1 MEVQIDGEEHAAS
14 AAGVTGRMTMI
25 RNILF
30 PVDFSPSCVAMM
42 PLLKRAA
49 AMYGAKVTLL
59 HVVEIV
65 SSGFELVARPVTEV
79 VEEREY
85 LARERLNSFLAPD
98 FPVDEFPRVL
108 RLGDPAVRIAE
119 VAREGR
125 FDIIVMPTHAG
136 TFRRMLLG
144 STTAKVLNDADC
156 PVLTTEHAETI
167 TPRPLEHREWVCATG
182 LQQDSERVLRY
193 AALLAESVHANLQVI
208 HAIPAAEPGIDFQ
221 FDLEERAQSAE
232 RQAAYKRVGELLRNV
247 GAAAPVHIAVGP
259 VKDALIEMARRLQA
273 DVILIGR
280 SAQPGVRLRDLTYAI
295 VRDAPCP
302 VLSV

>member
-1 MEVQIDGEEHAAS
+1 
-14 AAGVTGRMTMI
+14 MTMI
-25 RNILF
+25 QNILF
-30 PVDFSPSCVAMM
+30 PVDFSPSCVAMT
-42 PLLKRAA
+42 PLVKKAA
-49 AMYGAKVTLL
+49 AVFGAKVSLL

-65 SSGFELVARPVTEV
+65 SSGFELMARPVTEV
-79 VEEREY
+79 VEEHEY

-98 FPVDEFPRVL
+98 FPVDECPRVL
-108 RLGDPAVRIAE
+108 RLGDPAMRIAQ
-119 VAREGR
+119 VAREAR

-193 AALLAESVHANLQVI
+193 AGVLAESVHANLQVI
-208 HAIPAAEPGIDFQ
+208 HAIPAAEQGIDFQ

-232 RQAAYKRVGELLRNV
+232 RQAAHSRVEELLRNV
-247 GAAAPVHIAVGP
+247 GLAAPVHIAVGP
-259 VKDALIEMARRLQA
+259 VKDALIETARRLQA
-273 DVILIGR
+273 DAVLIGR
-280 SAQPGVRLRDLTYAI
+280 SAQAGVRLRDLTYAI

>member
-1 MEVQIDGEEHAAS
+1 MEVRIDGEEHAAS